1 MYRRIVF
8 LGLGGSGGKTLRFL
22 KRDLSNWLNAHD
34 WPVADRGIPRG
45 FQFLHIDT
53 PTVADGVSM
62 GGADMLPDREYLGLV
77 GAGVNFAAV
86 TSELDNRSGVMYEQ
100 AGWRVP
106 VAALDVPIGAG
117 AGAFRAVGRTIA
129 AAQINTMRE
138 GIQGLINRVNSPSA
152 IADNSELWTLTQNGA
167 QAGNVSNPIVVVIS
181 SLAGGTGAGLLLDV
195 FDILRSLEPTWGG
208 DSFGILYTPE
218 VFRSIGGGMMGGI
231 QPNSLAAI
239 SEILNGYYWHGSDD
253 NRGAGVGSDIGLKSS
268 RIHSGA
274 GVVGA
279 ISKSGAAY
287 PFLVGSTNSA
297 NVSFATDKQVF
308 ETIGSAL
315 VAWCVDEVV
324 QDQLIAFTMANWQD
338 SASRNLGEADLLINK
353 GTPIE
358 FGLPAFNALGCA
370 RVSVGTRY
378 LQLYSSRRL
387 ARDAATYIAGYHLES
402 DEARAV
408 IAQTG
413 VVDPEAIA
421 EHIARDKMP
430 WFLKQTQLRE
440 KGPDEND
447 ILDAL
452 KPQEYAA
459 RWESAV
465 NTARQLADIERG
477 SAGAW
482 LDSISAAVRQAVVQ
496 FDSEMKPLVESRVKN
511 WVDEKP
517 AQVIAVVEES
527 VANFGF
533 KVTVKILDSLTEYLA
548 NPVEGVATELMGPN
562 EHQAFSV
569 WSSESEWSNQA
580 AATLGTSKGNFT
592 MQSNEKIGEAISNAM
607 HYAGFVVDAQIR
619 EYASLLIKEF
629 VEGFVVPMRR
639 RLADAAIQLET
650 NLNDIT
656 GWPTWSAGDPGADC
670 KPPAS
675 EYTLIEPDEFNEQ
688 FLSLLSQSVGDVD
701 PLERETHRM
710 LARTDVISG
719 AFLRKLEADAR
730 ENEKVVRPLQAII
743 VSQPWVPSVGVLR
756 DTNRARANIVVDLKF
771 HPDDMKR
778 RADVWLQRE
787 GTAFKNMLTATLRT
801 YTTGSAVFA
810 GNIHVSEPE
819 YVERRTRFLGKL
831 RAAIEA
837 SAPLVQLDMALHT
850 TVHEVRGFKRQ
861 FSKFPFN
868 GHPLQDA
875 VTDVIRPLIQAGAQD
890 DGNPAQVNSYFV
902 NDASI
907 ESVQIISTLRGAHH
921 PILFKSLLQPIA
933 QRWNQE
939 NAVPQKRA
947 AFWTK
952 RRARLAGESIPA
964 PQEHIVCMIR
974 GWFTGRMLGL
984 IDVPRNGQVRPISIA
999 QPWSLDTAPARFPDP
1014 LLTTPTN
1021 AGDELFAVLEALG
1034 LAFVN
1039 VGVANS
1045 TIPLLPYISLR
1056 EMGSMRDGSERVL
1069 AYDTPNPLLKSW
1081 ILNGELSSN
1090 FDNHSKNERQLR
1102 NGLESNLLD
1111 LLAKAPQTPGDR
1123 KTAILNLLKTL
1134 QEQYASEREA
1144 FFNSAQLGRNR
1155 LSDPPLWTSLRNTSD
1170 QPDLIARAFR
1180 QLIDGVNSL
1189 SISSV
1194 TGL

>member
-22 KRDLSNWLNAHD
+22 KRDLSNWLNAHG
-34 WPVADRGIPRG
+34 WPVAERGIPRG
-45 FQFLHIDT
+45 FQFLHVDT

-86 TSELDNRSGVMYEQ
+86 TNELDNRPGVMYEQ

-106 VAALDVPIGAG
+106 AAALDVPIGAG

-138 GIQGLINRVNSPSA
+138 GIQGLINRVNAPSA

-167 QAGNVSNPIVVVIS
+167 TAGNVSNPIVVVIS
-181 SLAGGTGAGLLLDV
+181 SLAGGTGAGLLLDA

-253 NRGAGVGSDIGLKSS
+253 NKGAGLGSDIGLKSS
-268 RIHSGA
+268 KIHSGA

-297 NVSFATDKQVF
+297 NISFATDRQVF

-338 SASRNLGEADLLINK
+338 SASRNLGDADLLINK

-421 EHIARDKMP
+421 ENIARDKMP
-430 WFLKQTQLRE
+430 WFLKQSQLRE
-440 KGPDEND
+440 KGTDEND

-477 SAGAW
+477 SAAAW
-482 LDSISAAVRQAVVQ
+482 LDSISAAIKQAVIQ
-496 FDSEMKPLVESRVKN
+496 FDSDMKPLVESRVKD

-517 AQVIAVVEES
+517 AQVIAAVEES
-527 VANFGF
+527 IANFGF
-533 KVTVKILDSLTEYLA
+533 KVTVKILDNLIEYLA
-548 NPVEGVATELMGPN
+548 DPVEGVATELMGPN

-607 HYAGFVVDAQIR
+607 HYAGFIVDAQIR
-619 EYASLLIKEF
+619 EYAALLIKEF
-629 VEGFVVPMRR
+629 VEGFVVPIRR

-650 NLNDIT
+650 SLNDIT

-719 AFLRKLEADAR
+719 AFLRKLEAEAK

-771 HPDDMKR
+771 HPDDMAK
-778 RADVWLQRE
+778 RADIWLHRE
-787 GTAFKNMLTATLRT
+787 GTAFKNVLTATLRT
-801 YTTGSAVFA
+801 YTSGSAVFA

-819 YVERRTRFLGKL
+819 YAERRTRFLGKL

-850 TVHEVRGFKRQ
+850 AVHEVRGFKRQ

-868 GHPLQDA
+868 GHPLQNA

-890 DGNPAQVNSYFV
+890 DGNPAQINSYFV

-907 ESVQIISTLRGAHH
+907 ESIQIISTLRGAHH

-939 NAVPQKRA
+939 NAHPHKRA

-952 RRARLAGESIPA
+952 RRARLAGEAIPA

-984 IDVPRNGQVRPISIA
+984 IDVPRNGQIRPISIA
-999 QPWSLDTAPARFPDP
+999 QPWSLDSAPARFPDP

-1081 ILNGELSSN
+1081 ILNGELSSE
-1090 FDNHSKNERQLR
+1090 FENHRKNDRQLR
-1102 NGLESNLLD
+1102 NGLESSLLD
-1111 LLAKAPQTPGDR
+1111 RLAKAPQTPGDR
-1123 KTAILNLLKTL
+1123 KTVILDLLRML

-1144 FFNSAQLGRNR
+1144 FFNSAQLKRNR

-1170 QPDLIARAFR
+1170 QPDLIARALR
-1180 QLIDGVNSL
+1180 QLIDGVESL
-1189 SISSV
+1189 SVSSV

>member
-22 KRDLSNWLNAHD
+22 KRDLSNWLNAHG
-34 WPVADRGIPRG
+34 WPVAERGIPRG
-45 FQFLHIDT
+45 FQFLHVDT

-86 TSELDNRSGVMYEQ
+86 TNELDNRPGVMYEQ

-106 VAALDVPIGAG
+106 AAALDVPIGAG

-138 GIQGLINRVNSPSA
+138 GIQGLINRVNAPSA

-167 QAGNVSNPIVVVIS
+167 TAGNVSNPIVVVIS
-181 SLAGGTGAGLLLDV
+181 SLAGGTGAGLLLDA

-253 NRGAGVGSDIGLKSS
+253 NKGAGVGSDIGLKSS
-268 RIHSGA
+268 KIHSGA

-297 NVSFATDKQVF
+297 NISFATDKQVF

-338 SASRNLGEADLLINK
+338 SASRNLGDADLLINK

-421 EHIARDKMP
+421 ENIARDKMP
-430 WFLKQTQLRE
+430 WFLKQSQLRE
-440 KGPDEND
+440 KGTDEND

-465 NTARQLADIERG
+465 NTARQLADIEKG
-477 SAGAW
+477 SAAAW
-482 LDSISAAVRQAVVQ
+482 LDSISAAVKQAVIQ
-496 FDSEMKPLVESRVKN
+496 FDSDMKPLVESRVKD

-517 AQVIAVVEES
+517 AQVIAAVEES
-527 VANFGF
+527 IANFGF
-533 KVTVKILDSLTEYLA
+533 KVTVKILDNLIEYLA
-548 NPVEGVATELMGPN
+548 DPVEGVATELMGPN

-607 HYAGFVVDAQIR
+607 HYAGFIVDAQIR

-629 VEGFVVPMRR
+629 VEGFVVPIRR
-639 RLADAAIQLET
+639 RLADAAIQLEAS
-650 NLNDIT
+650 LNDIT

-719 AFLRKLEADAR
+719 AFLRKLEAEAK

-771 HPDDMKR
+771 HPEDMAK
-778 RADVWLQRE
+778 RADVWLHRE

-801 YTTGSAVFA
+801 YTSGSAVFA

-819 YVERRTRFLGKL
+819 YAERRTRFLGKL

-850 TVHEVRGFKRQ
+850 AVHEVRGFKRQ

-868 GHPLQDA
+868 GHPLQNA
-875 VTDVIRPLIQAGAQD
+875 VTDVIRPLIQAGTQD
-890 DGNPAQVNSYFV
+890 DGNPAQINSYFV

-907 ESVQIISTLRGAHH
+907 ESIQIISTLRGAHH

-939 NAVPQKRA
+939 NAHPHKRA

-952 RRARLAGESIPA
+952 RRARLAGEAIPA

-984 IDVPRNGQVRPISIA
+984 IDVPRNGQIRPIAIA
-999 QPWSLDTAPARFPDP
+999 QPWSLDSAPARFPDP

-1081 ILNGELSSN
+1081 ILNGELSSE
-1090 FDNHSKNERQLR
+1090 FENHRKNERQLR
-1102 NGLESNLLD
+1102 NGLESSLLD
-1111 LLAKAPQTPGDR
+1111 RLAKAPQTPGDR
-1123 KTAILNLLKTL
+1123 KTVILELLRML
-1134 QEQYASEREA
+1134 QEQYASERDA
-1144 FFNSAQLGRNR
+1144 FFNSAQLKRNR
-1155 LSDPPLWTSLRNTSD
+1155 LSDPPLWASLRNTSD
-1170 QPDLIARAFR
+1170 QPDLIARALR
-1180 QLIDGVNSL
+1180 QLIDGVESL
-1189 SISSV
+1189 SVSSV

>member
-1 MYRRIVF
+1 
-8 LGLGGSGGKTLRFL
+8 
-22 KRDLSNWLNAHD
+22 
-34 WPVADRGIPRG
+34 
-45 FQFLHIDT
+45 
-53 PTVADGVSM
+53 
-62 GGADMLPDREYLGLV
+62 
-77 GAGVNFAAV
+77 
-86 TSELDNRSGVMYEQ
+86 
-100 AGWRVP
+100 
-106 VAALDVPIGAG
+106 
-117 AGAFRAVGRTIA
+117 
-129 AAQINTMRE
+129 
-138 GIQGLINRVNSPSA
+138 
-152 IADNSELWTLTQNGA
+152 
-167 QAGNVSNPIVVVIS
+167 
-181 SLAGGTGAGLLLDV
+181 
-195 FDILRSLEPTWGG
+195 
-208 DSFGILYTPE
+208 
-218 VFRSIGGGMMGGI
+218 
-231 QPNSLAAI
+231 
-239 SEILNGYYWHGSDD
+239 
-253 NRGAGVGSDIGLKSS
+253 
-268 RIHSGA
+268 
-274 GVVGA
+274 
-279 ISKSGAAY
+279 
-287 PFLVGSTNSA
+287 
-297 NVSFATDKQVF
+297 
-308 ETIGSAL
+308 
-315 VAWCVDEVV
+315 
-324 QDQLIAFTMANWQD
+324 
-338 SASRNLGEADLLINK
+338 
-353 GTPIE
+353 
-358 FGLPAFNALGCA
+358 LPAFNALGCA

>member
-34 WPVADRGIPRG
+34 WPVADRGVPRG

-106 VAALDVPIGAG
+106 AAALDVPIGAG

-358 FGLPAFNALGCA
+358 FGMPAFNALGCA

-430 WFLKQTQLRE
+430 WFLKQSQLRE
-440 KGPDEND
+440 KGTDEND

-527 VANFGF
+527 IANFGF

-907 ESVQIISTLRGAHH
+907 ESIQIISTLRGAHH

-984 IDVPRNGQVRPISIA
+984 IDVPRNGQVKPISIA

-1123 KTAILNLLKTL
+1123 KTTILNLLKTL

-1170 QPDLIARAFR
+1170 QPDLIARALR
-1180 QLIDGVNSL
+1180 QLIDGVNGL

>member
-1 MYRRIVF
+1 MYRRIVL

-22 KRDLSNWLNAHD
+22 KRDLSNWLNAHG
-34 WPVADRGIPRG
+34 WPVAERGIPRG

-86 TSELDNRSGVMYEQ
+86 TNELDNRPGVMYEQ

-106 VAALDVPIGAG
+106 AAALDVPIGAG

-138 GIQGLINRVNSPSA
+138 GIQGLINRVNAPSA

-167 QAGNVSNPIVVVIS
+167 TAGNVSNPIVVVIS
-181 SLAGGTGAGLLLDV
+181 SLAGGTGAGLLLDA

-253 NRGAGVGSDIGLKSS
+253 IRGAGVGSDIGLKSS
-268 RIHSGA
+268 KIHSGA

-338 SASRNLGEADLLINK
+338 SASRNLGDADLLINK

-421 EHIARDKMP
+421 ENIARDKMP
-430 WFLKQTQLRE
+430 WFLKQSQLRE
-440 KGPDEND
+440 KGTDEND

-477 SAGAW
+477 SAAAW
-482 LDSISAAVRQAVVQ
+482 LDSISAAVKQAVIQ
-496 FDSEMKPLVESRVKN
+496 FDSDMKPLVESRVKD

-527 VANFGF
+527 IANFGF
-533 KVTVKILDSLTEYLA
+533 KVTVKILDSLIEYLA
-548 NPVEGVATELMGPN
+548 DPIEGVATELMGPN

-569 WSSESEWSNQA
+569 WSSESDWSNQA

-607 HYAGFVVDAQIR
+607 HYAGFIVDAQIR

-629 VEGFVVPMRR
+629 VEGFVVPIRR

-650 NLNDIT
+650 SLNDIT

-675 EYTLIEPDEFNEQ
+675 EYTLIESDEFNEQ

-701 PLERETHRM
+701 PLERETHRT

-719 AFLRKLEADAR
+719 AFLRKLEAEAK

-771 HPDDMKR
+771 HPEDMAK
-778 RADVWLQRE
+778 RADVWLHRE

-801 YTTGSAVFA
+801 YTSGSAVFA

-819 YVERRTRFLGKL
+819 YAERRTRFLGKL

-850 TVHEVRGFKRQ
+850 AVHEVRGFKRQ

-868 GHPLQDA
+868 GHPLQNA

-890 DGNPAQVNSYFV
+890 DGNPAQINSYFV

-907 ESVQIISTLRGAHH
+907 ESIQIISTLRGAHH

-939 NAVPQKRA
+939 NALPQKRA

-952 RRARLAGESIPA
+952 RRARLAGEAIPA

-999 QPWSLDTAPARFPDP
+999 QPWSLDSAPARFPDP

-1081 ILNGELSSN
+1081 ILNGELSSE
-1090 FDNHSKNERQLR
+1090 FENHRKNERQLR
-1102 NGLESNLLD
+1102 NGLESSLLD
-1111 LLAKAPQTPGDR
+1111 RLAKAPQTPGDR
-1123 KTAILNLLKTL
+1123 KTVILELLRML

-1144 FFNSAQLGRNR
+1144 FFNSAQLKRNK

-1170 QPDLIARAFR
+1170 QPDLIARALR
-1180 QLIDGVNSL
+1180 QLIDGVESL
-1189 SISSV
+1189 SVSSV

>member
-22 KRDLSNWLNAHD
+22 KRDLSNWLNAHG
-34 WPVADRGIPRG
+34 WPVAERGIPRG

-86 TSELDNRSGVMYEQ
+86 TNELDNRPGVMYEQ

-106 VAALDVPIGAG
+106 AAALDVPIGAG

-138 GIQGLINRVNSPSA
+138 GIQGLINRVNSPSS
-152 IADNSELWTLTQNGA
+152 IADNSELWTLTQDGA
-167 QAGNVSNPIVVVIS
+167 TAGNVSNPIVVVIS
-181 SLAGGTGAGLLLDV
+181 SLAGGTGAGLLLDA

-338 SASRNLGEADLLINK
+338 SASRNLGNADLLINK

-421 EHIARDKMP
+421 ENIARDKMP
-430 WFLKQTQLRE
+430 WFLKQSQLRE
-440 KGPDEND
+440 KGTDEND

-477 SAGAW
+477 SAAAW
-482 LDSISAAVRQAVVQ
+482 LDSISAAVRQAVIQ
-496 FDSEMKPLVESRVKN
+496 FDSDMKPLVESRVKN
-511 WVDEKP
+511 WVEEKP

-527 VANFGF
+527 IANFGF
-533 KVTVKILDSLTEYLA
+533 KVTVKILDSLSEYLA
-548 NPVEGVATELMGPN
+548 DPVEGVATELMGPN
-562 EHQAFSV
+562 EHQAFST

-592 MQSNEKIGEAISNAM
+592 MQSNEKIGEAVSNAM
-607 HYAGFVVDAQIR
+607 HYAGFIVDAQIR

-629 VEGFVVPMRR
+629 VEGFIVPIRR
-639 RLADAAIQLET
+639 RLADAAIQLESS
-650 NLNDIT
+650 LNAIT

-675 EYTLIEPDEFNEQ
+675 EYTLIESDEFNEQ

-719 AFLRKLEADAR
+719 AFLRKLEAEAK

-771 HPDDMKR
+771 HPDDMAK
-778 RADVWLQRE
+778 RADVWLHRE

-801 YTTGSAVFA
+801 YTSGSAVFA

-819 YVERRTRFLGKL
+819 YAERRTRFLGKL

-850 TVHEVRGFKRQ
+850 AVHEVRGFKRQ

-868 GHPLQDA
+868 GHPLQNA

-890 DGNPAQVNSYFV
+890 DGNPAQINSYFV

-907 ESVQIISTLRGAHH
+907 ESIQIISTLRGAHH

-939 NAVPQKRA
+939 NAQPQKRA

-952 RRARLAGESIPA
+952 RRARLAGEAIPA

-999 QPWSLDTAPARFPDP
+999 QPWSLDSAPARFPDP

-1039 VGVANS
+1039 VGVVNS
-1045 TIPLLPYISLR
+1045 TVPLLPYISLR

-1069 AYDTPNPLLKSW
+1069 TYDTPNPLLKSW
-1081 ILNGELSSN
+1081 ILNGELSSE
-1090 FDNHSKNERQLR
+1090 FENHRKNERQLR
-1102 NGLESNLLD
+1102 NGLESTLLD
-1111 LLAKAPQTPGDR
+1111 PLAKAPQTPGDR
-1123 KTAILNLLKTL
+1123 KTTILDLLRLL
-1134 QEQYASEREA
+1134 QEQYAGERDA
-1144 FFNSAQLGRNR
+1144 FFNSAQLKRNK

-1170 QPDLIARAFR
+1170 QPDLIARALR
-1180 QLIDGVNSL
+1180 QLIDGVESL
-1189 SISSV
+1189 SVSSV